1 MGSLKYFNQ
10 AILKLE
16 KENISAVE
24 VVLVLSEV
32 KQNVLAKK
40 ENIFLPSQAMVL
52 LKKLQEKDEVNDKC
66 LSYLGLSDGAYEDLN
81 SHCWFDLK
89 AEIPWAK
96 VLESTNKINNMFRKQ
111 MIDSNS
117 VFDEEVFAKK
127 LFPNVARKIAGRTH
141 LLNKSGSKYSKN
153 LKKKTLRIQIFKS
166 LLNLF
171 FVSIQFNLFG
181 MRKD

>member
-1 MGSLKYFNQ
+1 MKYFNQ

-24 VVLVLSEV
+24 VALVLSEV

-89 AEIPWAK
+89 AETSWAK
-96 VLESTNKINNMFRKQ
+96 VLESTNKINIMFTKQ
-111 MIDSNS
+111 MIDSDS

-127 LFPNVARKIAGRTH
+127 LI
-141 LLNKSGSKYSKN
+141 SKCCEEDSWQNASFEQKWV
-153 LKKKTLRIQIFKS
+153 QIFKK
-166 LLNLF
+166 F
-171 FVSIQFNLFG
+171 EE
-181 MRKD
+181 KDIKIPNF